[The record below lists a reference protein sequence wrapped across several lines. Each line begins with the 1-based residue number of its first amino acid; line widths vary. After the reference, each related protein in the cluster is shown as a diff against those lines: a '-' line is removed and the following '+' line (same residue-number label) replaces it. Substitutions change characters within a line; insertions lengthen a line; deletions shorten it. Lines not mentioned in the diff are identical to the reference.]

1 MLAVTAACLLAASPR
16 PQSSL
21 ALERP
26 ASCAPG
32 VVSPACPLLAN
43 NDVLAQDDDNADSH
57 ASEAD
62 IPAPTASV
70 AQPLYTAPVAA
81 SGPAAAGTAYSE
93 DCEHYSATESSS
105 VDTAWCETNCP
116 AKNCPEAMCECLVSA
131 GPAQEGSVFQ
141 KEKEVRRIKEI
152 TTSESIP
159 DAMPDIDP
167 MPPAGTAATPPAATD
182 ATPPAATDVTPLA
195 AMGATPAGA
204 PCKPGDVS
212 PACPMRANNDV
223 MADDPNCKPGV
234 VSPAC
239 PARANNDVV
248 ADDSEYADDEEA
260 VYNPRDD
267 ALENDWRAAAKRQ
280 HQKDRA
286 KREKERAALKR
297 QKAEAREARELARHP
312 ELAPPVKR
320 LSQAAIDSEEAAK
333 AAKAAAA
340 EVMAKQGKRAA
351 EAGRHS
357 SKYNNKKCD
366 MECRQAE
373 RRTLKEAERAEAIAE
388 KEKQRSYDDDAKHEA
403 SAASSAAKAE
413 KEKARAQAK
422 EAKEMAAAVREDM
435 KAHRRDGTKHFPKRE
450 GFAGQPA
457 QPVWPLQ

>member
-1 MLAVTAACLLAASPR
+1 MDGEIKESTAQLRRLGGLKFDGVEQWDAANEPEPEAERMIAWEDLDEKSQAKVEEVLGQIEAQVPEANRGMAYPMIVKQFRSMLGTAPEEDREAMLYSI
-16 PQSSL
+16 QE
-21 ALERP
+21 LERR
-26 ASCAPG
+26 
-32 VVSPACPLLAN
+32 
-43 NDVLAQDDDNADSH
+43 
-57 ASEAD
+57 
-62 IPAPTASV
+62 
-70 AQPLYTAPVAA
+70 AA
-81 SGPAAAGTAYSE
+81 
-93 DCEHYSATESSS
+93 
-105 VDTAWCETNCP
+105 
-116 AKNCPEAMCECLVSA
+116 
-131 GPAQEGSVFQ
+131 
-141 KEKEVRRIKEI
+141 
-152 TTSESIP
+152 
-159 DAMPDIDP
+159 DAM
-167 MPPAGTAATPPAATD
+167 
-182 ATPPAATDVTPLA
+182 
-195 AMGATPAGA
+195 PAGA
-204 PCKPGDVS
+204 PCKPGEVS

-239 PARANNDVV
+239 PVRANNDVV

-286 KREKERAALKR
+286 QRAKERAALKR

-320 LSQAAIDSEEAAK
+320 LSQAAVDSEEAAE

-340 EVMAKQGKRAA
+340 EVVARQAKRAA

-357 SKYNNKKCD
+357 STYNRKECD

-388 KEKQRSYDDDAKHEA
+388 KEKQRSYDDDAKREA

-422 EAKEMAAAVREDM
+422 EAKEMAAALRDDM
-435 KAHRRDGTKHFPKRE
+435 KEHRRLGTKHFPKRE

>member
-21 ALERP
+21 TLERP

-32 VVSPACPLLAN
+32 VVSPACPLQAN
-43 NDVLAQDDDNADSH
+43 NDVVAQDDDNSDSH

-116 AKNCPEAMCECLVSA
+116 AKNCPEAMCECFVSA

-152 TTSESIP
+152 KTSESIP
-159 DAMPDIDP
+159 DDLTPDATDA
-167 MPPAGTAATPPAATD
+167 MPPAGTDAMPPAGTD
-182 ATPPAATDVTPLA
+182 ATPPAATD
-195 AMGATPAGA
+195 AMPAGA
-204 PCKPGDVS
+204 PCKPGEVS

-223 MADDPNCKPGV
+223 VADDPNCKPGV

-239 PARANNDVV
+239 PVRANNDVV

-286 KREKERAALKR
+286 QRAKEKAALKR

-320 LSQAAIDSEEAAK
+320 LSQAAVDSEEAAE

-340 EVMAKQGKRAA
+340 EVVVRQAKRAA

-357 SKYNNKKCD
+357 STYNRKECD

-388 KEKQRSYDDDAKHEA
+388 KEKQRSYDDDAKREA

-422 EAKEMAAAVREDM
+422 EAKEMAAALRDDM
-435 KAHRRDGTKHFPKRE
+435 KEHRRLGTKHFPKRE